1 MAVSRK
7 TIIEISP
14 KTMLWALLISALVVL
29 IFMVRDIIAVLIF
42 AIIISS
48 ALEPLLQY
56 SENKKIPRLLSLIVI
71 YILFFVF
78 FAALI
83 YIILPLILDQI
94 RDFSENYP
102 TYFGKIEE
110 AAGTITFLPGLSA
123 NLHDLLIQL
132 TGQIPSFTSLIS
144 YASSIFGGIVS
155 FLVVLVV
162 SFYLSLSRGALDD
175 FLSSVM
181 PSQFEAYA
189 HGLWVRAQKK
199 MGRWL
204 QAQLILSIF
213 MAVVVGIGLWILGV
227 KYAFLIAIVVGVLEI
242 VPFVGPIVAGGLATL
257 LALSQSAVLGL
268 WTLVFFVAIQQLE
281 NHILVPLLIK
291 KLVGLNP
298 VAVILAILVG
308 AKLGGIL
315 GILLAVPLAAVVDE
329 FFTDLAKRRSAAS
342 PVGLAVAPAE
352 NINSETLI

>member
-1 MAVSRK
+1 MVPSRK
-7 TIIEISP
+7 IIEISP
-14 KTMLWALLISALVVL
+14 KTILWVLLIGILSVL
-29 IFMVRDIIAVLIF
+29 LFMVRDIIAVLIF

-56 SENKKIPRLLSLIVI
+56 SENKKIPRLLSLIVV
-71 YILFFVF
+71 YLLFFVL

-83 YIILPLILDQI
+83 YILLPLMLDQL

-110 AAGTITFLPGLSA
+110 AASTITFLPGLSA
-123 NLHDLLIQL
+123 NFHDLLIQL

-155 FLVVLVV
+155 FVVVLVV
-162 SFYLSLSRGALDD
+162 SFYLALSRGALDD

-181 PSQFEAYA
+181 PPQFEAYA
-189 HGLWVRAQKK
+189 HGLWIRSQKK

-204 QAQLILSIF
+204 QAQLLLSVF

-227 KYAFLIAIVVGVLEI
+227 RYAFLIAVIVGILEI
-242 VPFVGPIVAGGLATL
+242 VPFVGPIIAGGLATL

-268 WTLVFFVAIQQLE
+268 WTLVFFIAIQQLE

-308 AKLGGIL
+308 AKLGGVL

-329 FFTDLAKRRSAAS
+329 FFTDLAKKRSIAS
-342 PVGLAVAPAE
+342 PIGLAVAFTKD
-352 NINSETLI
+352 IKSEELT

>member
-1 MAVSRK
+1 MAISKR

-14 KTMLWALLISALVVL
+14 KTMLWALLIGVLVVL
-29 IFMVRDIIAVLIF
+29 LFMVRDILAVLIF

-56 SENKKIPRLLSLIVI
+56 SENKKIPRLLSLIII
-71 YILFFVF
+71 YLLFFVF

-83 YIILPLILDQI
+83 YILLPLILDQL

-144 YASSIFGGIVS
+144 YASSIFGGVIS
-155 FLVVLVV
+155 FIVVLVV

-181 PSQFEAYA
+181 PPQFEVYA
-189 HGLWVRAQKK
+189 HGLWIRAQKK

-204 QAQLILSIF
+204 QAQLLLSIF
-213 MAVVVGIGLWILGV
+213 MAAVVGIGLWILGV
-227 KYAFLIAIVVGVLEI
+227 KYAFLIAIVVGILEV
-242 VPFVGPIVAGGLATL
+242 VPFVGPIVAGGLATI

-268 WTLVFFVAIQQLE
+268 WTLIFFIAVQQLE
-281 NHILVPLLIK
+281 NHILVPILIK

-329 FFTDLAKRRSAAS
+329 FFTDLAKKRSVSS
-342 PVGLAVAPAE
+342 PIGFTSALAE
-352 NINSETLI
+352 DIKSEKLI

>member
-1 MAVSRK
+1 MASSRK
-7 TIIEISP
+7 IVEISP
-14 KTMLWALLISALVVL
+14 KTILWVLLIGVL
-29 IFMVRDIIAVLIF
+29 SILLFMVRDIIAVLIF

-56 SENKKIPRLLSLIVI
+56 SENKKIPRLLSLIII
-71 YILFFVF
+71 YLLFFVF

-83 YIILPLILDQI
+83 YILLPLILDQL

-144 YASSIFGGIVS
+144 YVSSIFGGVIS
-155 FLVVLVV
+155 FIVVLVI
-162 SFYLSLSRGALDD
+162 SFYLALSRGSLDD

-181 PSQFEAYA
+181 PPQFETYA
-189 HGLWVRAQKK
+189 HGLWIRSQKK

-204 QAQLILSIF
+204 QAQLLLSAF
-213 MAVVVGIGLWILGV
+213 MAAVVGIGLWILGV
-227 KYAFLIAIVVGVLEI
+227 KYAFLIAVIVGMLEI
-242 VPFVGPIVAGGLATL
+242 VPFVGPIIAGGLATL

-268 WTLVFFVAIQQLE
+268 WTLVFFIAIQQLE

-308 AKLGGIL
+308 AKLGGVL

-329 FFTDLAKRRSAAS
+329 FFTDLAKKRSVTS
-342 PVGLAVAPAE
+342 PIELAVAFTKD
-352 NINSETLI
+352 IKSEELT

>member
-1 MAVSRK
+1 MAVGKR

-14 KTMLWALLISALVVL
+14 KTILWTLLIGVL
-29 IFMVRDIIAVLIF
+29 SVLLFMVRDIIGVLIF
-42 AIIISS
+42 AVIISS
-48 ALEPLLQY
+48 ALEPLLRY
-56 SENKKIPRLLSLIVI
+56 SEDKKIPRLLSLIVI
-71 YILFFVF
+71 YLLFFVF

-83 YIILPLILDQI
+83 YILLPLLFDQL

-144 YASSIFGGIVS
+144 YASSIFGGIIS

-162 SFYLSLSRGALDD
+162 SFYLALSRGALDD

-181 PSQFEAYA
+181 PPQFETYV
-189 HGLWVRAQKK
+189 HGIWIRAQKK

-204 QAQLILSIF
+204 QAQLLLSIF

-227 KYAFLIAIVVGVLEI
+227 KYAFLIAIAVGMLEI

-329 FFTDLAKRRSAAS
+329 FFTDLAKKKSTSS
-342 PVGLAVAPAE
+342 PVGFAVAPINDIKSE
-352 NINSETLI
+352 NLI

>member
-1 MAVSRK
+1 MAVNKR

-14 KTMLWALLISALVVL
+14 KTILWALLIGVL
-29 IFMVRDIIAVLIF
+29 SVLLFMVRDIIGVLIF
-42 AIIISS
+42 AVIISS

-56 SENKKIPRLLSLIVI
+56 SEEKKIPRLLSLIII
-71 YILFFVF
+71 YLLFFVF

-83 YIILPLILDQI
+83 YILLPLLIDQFQ
-94 RDFSENYP
+94 DFSKNYP

-123 NLHDLLIQL
+123 NLHDLLNQL

-144 YASSIFGGIVS
+144 YASSIFGGVVS
-155 FLVVLVV
+155 FGVVLVV

-181 PSQFEAYA
+181 PPQFEAYA
-189 HGLWVRAQKK
+189 HGLWIRAQKK

-204 QAQLILSIF
+204 QAHLLLNVF
-213 MAVVVGIGLWILGV
+213 MAIVVGIGLWILGV
-227 KYAFLIAIVVGVLEI
+227 KYALLVAMAVLVLEI
-242 VPFVGPIVAGGLATL
+242 VPFVGPIIAGGLATL

-281 NHILVPLLIK
+281 SHILVPLLIK

-329 FFTDLAKRRSAAS
+329 FFNDLAKQKSTGLS
-342 PVGLAVAPAE
+342 VGLVVAPIKDIKSE
-352 NINSETLI
+352 NLI

>member
-1 MAVSRK
+1 
-7 TIIEISP
+7 
-14 KTMLWALLISALVVL
+14 MLWALLVSALVVL
-29 IFMVRDIIAVLIF
+29 LFIVRDIIAVLIF

-48 ALEPLLQY
+48 ALEPLL
-56 SENKKIPRLLSLIVI
+56 EHLEDKKFPRLLSLIII

-83 YIILPLILDQI
+83 YILLPLLLDQFQ
-94 RDFSENYP
+94 DFLKNYP
-102 TYFGKIEE
+102 AYFGKIEE
-110 AAGTITFLPGLSA
+110 AASVITFLPGLST

-132 TGQIPSFTSLIS
+132 TSQIPSFTSLIS

-155 FLVVLVV
+155 FIVVLVV
-162 SFYLSLSRGALDD
+162 SFYLSLSHGSLDD

-181 PSQFEAYA
+181 PPQFEAYM
-189 HGLWVRAQKK
+189 HGLWIRSQKK

-204 QAQLILSIF
+204 QAQLLLSIF
-213 MAVVVGIGLWILGV
+213 MSVVVGVGLWILGV
-227 KYAFLIAIVVGVLEI
+227 KYAFLLAIAVGVLEI

-257 LALSQSAVLGL
+257 LALSQSPVLGL
-268 WTLVFFVAIQQLE
+268 WTLIFFIAIQQLE
-281 NHILVPLLIK
+281 NHILVPILMK

-298 VAVILAILVG
+298 VAVIFAILIG

-329 FFTDLAKRRSAAS
+329 FFTDLAKKRSASS
-342 PVGLAVAPAE
+342 PIGFTVAPAKDGKIE
-352 NINSETLI
+352 RLI